1 MPSRTI
7 HDIPGTL
14 GQPVLDTLDGRSVDR
29 SHRSRSGRDVPGRT
43 REPQGL
49 DLRTATGASQV
60 VAAQQAATEHEQVTV
75 VVRTER
81 ADAMTLLPA
90 ARRALTRLDGRIVAA
105 APWVMEDLVR
115 RSFWQKRFF
124 SQLFGVFA
132 LLALVLASVGVAA
145 VVGYSV
151 SQRTHELGVRMAL
164 GAERGD
170 VLRLLIR
177 DGLRPVT
184 RFCYYVTPRATFES
198 TSSRRYVSNRHAP
211 IQYAAI
217 QYVAIKRAAI
227 ENGFADA
234 SSRDRRLI
242 PGRCEPRI

>member
-1 MPSRTI
+1 MVYREYRACLQRKVTRLI
-7 HDIPGTL
+7 CNVAVLL
-14 GQPVLDTLDGRSVDR
+14 GQATAVTIF
-29 SHRSRSGRDVPGRT
+29 
-43 REPQGL
+43 
-49 DLRTATGASQV
+49 DL
-60 VAAQQAATEHEQVTV
+60 
-75 VVRTER
+75 
-81 ADAMTLLPA
+81 M
-90 ARRALTRLDGRIVAA
+90 
-105 APWVMEDLVR
+105 VR
-115 RSFWQKRFF
+115 R
-124 SQLFGVFA
+124 
-132 LLALVLASVGVAA
+132 
-145 VVGYSV
+145 
-151 SQRTHELGVRMAL
+151 
-164 GAERGD
+164 
-170 VLRLLIR
+170 IR